1 MCHYCGCRHVSLIR
15 DYIAEHERVTDLGG
29 DAVRA
34 LDVGDLEKTQRC
46 IQEMAVLLA
55 AHWQGEENGIFRVMQ
70 REEEFADYIAPLI
83 EEHRE
88 LAEFLDTVDV
98 NDATTSS
105 RSVSPS
111 PNCMSTSAKRRTGS
125 FQPR

>member
-34 LDVGDLEKTQRC
+34 LDVRDWEEARRC

-83 EEHRE
+83 EG
-88 LAEFLDTVDV
+88 AP
-98 NDATTSS
+98 
-105 RSVSPS
+105 SV
-111 PNCMSTSAKRRTGS
+111 RRTARHRRRQRCHRSATDPCRGY
-125 FQPR
+125 RVA